1 MMRLGN
7 NKNTNV
13 DIDLTSMLDV
23 IFIVLMVVM
32 CCVGAGRQSY
42 EELSTKNTELND
54 QLDEANNQ
62 LKSYQDMVEAQD
74 NLDEEVAI
82 IVLHADYDADNPADR
97 EMWLLRSTSEGE
109 EELGPDHIP
118 LNNESREEA
127 FLQIEQR
134 ITDYLDGN
142 EGIPVLIRVDT
153 ERILY
158 RDYNQLDAML
168 TKLQEERK
176 NLFCTYKAD

>member
-1 MMRLGN
+1 
-7 NKNTNV
+7 
-13 DIDLTSMLDV
+13 
-23 IFIVLMVVM
+23 
-32 CCVGAGRQSY
+32 
-42 EELSTKNTELND
+42 
-54 QLDEANNQ
+54 
-62 LKSYQDMVEAQD
+62 
-74 NLDEEVAI
+74 
-82 IVLHADYDADNPADR
+82 
-97 EMWLLRSTSEGE
+97 MWLLRTTSEGE
-109 EELGPDHIP
+109 EELGPERIP
-118 LNNESREEA
+118 LNNGSRDEA